1 MFLPRECGACAF
13 QSIPNAM
20 FSRVLAA
27 SQMLGQSVFAAE
39 TSTAKELKRTRKSL
53 TLDQFPAKGWLTPI
67 CRCFT
72 TTGSVLF
79 LQMRMK
85 GSSTCLL
92 YVQAPIIER
101 IKSWAL
107 KGVVLNRIP
116 IRQNRPQKI
125 EWPPVLRFAQ
135 LQNCLHHLQRVC
147 TGCFTQCFKSAT
159 EKKRNQYY
167 LYALVMRR
175 ACYE

>member
-79 LQMRMK
+79 LQTRMK
-85 GSSTCLL
+85 GSSTSLL

-101 IKSWAL
+101 IKSWGQ
-107 KGVVLNRIP
+107 KGVVLNRIS
-116 IRQNRPQKI
+116 IRQNRRQKI
-125 EWPPVLRFAQ
+125 EWSPVLRFAQ
-135 LQNCLHHLQRVC
+135 LQN
-147 TGCFTQCFKSAT
+147 FIIFKGSAQAVSHSASNLRPR
-159 EKKRNQYY
+159 KKETSIISMHS
-167 LYALVMRR
+167 L
-175 ACYE
+175 

>member
-27 SQMLGQSVFAAE
+27 SQMLGHSVFAAE

-79 LQMRMK
+79 LQTRMK

-101 IKSWAL
+101 IKSWGL
-107 KGVVLNRIP
+107 KGVVLNRIS

-125 EWPPVLRFAQ
+125 EWSPVLRFAQ
-135 LQNCLHHLQRVC
+135 LQN
-147 TGCFTQCFKSAT
+147 FIIFKGSAQAVSHCASNLRLR
-159 EKKRNQYY
+159 KKETSIISMHS
-167 LYALVMRR
+167 L
-175 ACYE
+175 

>member
-72 TTGSVLF
+72 TAGSVLF
-79 LQMRMK
+79 LQTRMK

-101 IKSWAL
+101 IKRWGL
-107 KGVVLNRIP
+107 KGVVLNRIS

-125 EWPPVLRFAQ
+125 EWSPVLRFAQ
-135 LQNCLHHLQRVC
+135 LQN
-147 TGCFTQCFKSAT
+147 FTFKGSTQAQCFKSAT
-159 EKKRNQYY
+159 EGKGNQYY